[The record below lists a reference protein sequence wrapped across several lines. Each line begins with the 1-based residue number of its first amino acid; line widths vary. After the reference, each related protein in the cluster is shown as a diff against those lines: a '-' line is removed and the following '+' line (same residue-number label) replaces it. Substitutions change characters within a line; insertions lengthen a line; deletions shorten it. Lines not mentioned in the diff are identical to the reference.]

1 MAEAKEKF
9 GVGSKEK
16 ENRIRSREEILH
28 YPVAAVLG
36 CAGWPDADGLTD
48 I

>member
-1 MAEAKEKF
+1 LRKKF

-16 ENRIRSREEILH
+16 ENRVKEKKNRKKKLH

-36 CAGWPDADGLTD
+36 CCMRWADAQIG
-48 I
+48 